1 MTAGPV
7 NSLEMP
13 RFCGVATYMR
23 LPYTRDL
30 TNVDVAVVGLPF
42 DTGSPYRV
50 GCRFGPRAIRQAS
63 VLLRPINPY
72 HDIDVFKTINVV
84 DYGDS
89 IVAPGQTERSFDEMD
104 ACLVDIVKAGVI
116 PLGFGGD
123 NAVTYPELKALGE
136 KHGPISVLHFD
147 AHTDTWGDYFG
158 QRHNAGTAYRRAV
171 EDGYVDATKSIQA
184 GMRGSLFARE
194 DITQS
199 LDLGYE
205 VINTDLMFKMG
216 MDKLAAHILKK
227 LKGRKVFLSLDLD
240 IVDPAYAP
248 GVQIPECGGVSAREM
263 LGLLRS
269 LRGLNIVG
277 ADVVECNPMYD
288 HAEITALL
296 AATIG
301 AEILALIAAHK
312 IDNPRTKSPSKK
324 KARK

>member
-1 MTAGPV
+1 MSAPV
-7 NSLEMP
+7 NSLETP

-30 TNVDVAVVGLPF
+30 KGVDVAVVGLPF

-72 HDIDVFKTINVV
+72 HDIDVFKTISCV

-136 KHGPISVLHFD
+136 RHGPISVLHFD

-205 VINTDLMFKMG
+205 VITTDRIFEMG
-216 MDKLAAHILKK
+216 IDALAAHILKK

-248 GVQIPECGGVSAREM
+248 GVQIPECGGLSAREM
-263 LGLLRS
+263 LGLLRK
-269 LRGLNIVG
+269 LRGLDIVG

-296 AATIG
+296 GATIG
-301 AEILALIAAHK
+301 AEILGLIAAHRH
-312 IDNPRTKSPSKK
+312 DSGKSGKK
-324 KARK
+324 KGKR

>member
-72 HDIDVFKTINVV
+72 HDINVFKTINVV

-89 IVAPGQTERSFDEMD
+89 IIAPGQTERSFEAMDE
-104 ACLVDIVKAGVI
+104 CLVDIVKAGVI

-171 EDGYVDATKSIQA
+171 EDGYVDATQSIQA
-184 GMRGSLFARE
+184 GMRGSLFSPA

-240 IVDPAYAP
+240 IVDPAFAP

-312 IDNPRTKSPSKK
+312 IDNLRAKALSKRKAK
-324 KARK
+324 K

>member
-1 MTAGPV
+1 MTAPV

-23 LPYTRDL
+23 LPYTREL
-30 TNVDVAVVGLPF
+30 SGVDVAVVGLPF

-72 HDIDVFKTINVV
+72 HDVDVFKTINVV

-89 IVAPGQTERSFDEMD
+89 IVAPGQTERSFEEMD

-136 KHGPISVLHFD
+136 QHGPISVLHFD

-205 VINTDLMFKMG
+205 VINTDRMFEMG

-263 LGLLRS
+263 LGLLRK
-269 LRGLNIVG
+269 LRGLDIVG

-312 IDNPRTKSPSKK
+312 IDHPKSKK